1 MVYTLTQCETAFV
14 SSCPERLI
22 LLTYPV
28 CSFPL
33 CLWKSWFLNFVSFFP
48 LWNREDFMFC
58 LFFFYSCVC
67 CVLRN
72 TIMVY
77 ELCVFTSEVEN
88 SFSVCAQRSVVSTWT
103 YFFRGESLRII
114 LVPKS
119 KFCFHLHCGKR
130 KKCLQFSEI
139 SMVFFSTNQALGTGS
154 QEAIPLAPIGFPM

>member
-1 MVYTLTQCETAFV
+1 
-14 SSCPERLI
+14 
-22 LLTYPV
+22 
-28 CSFPL
+28 
-33 CLWKSWFLNFVSFFP
+33 
-48 LWNREDFMFC
+48 MFC

-103 YFFRGESLRII
+103 YFFRGEALRII

-130 KKCLQFSEI
+130 KKYLQLSEI
-139 SMVFFSTNQALGTGS
+139 SMVFFSTNQALGTGN
-154 QEAIPLAPIGFPM
+154 QEAIPLASSLASQCRKHPWDCFLDQYDKMFQGDEAVSGPRSERTVFSFIFVFIIWIFCNKTLWYVI